1 MAVTVT
7 RPRTTGRAVFLDKDG
22 TLIDDEPFN
31 VDPAR
36 IRLADAAGP
45 ALRMLADDGFRL
57 LVVSNQPGV
66 AFGRFDEAD
75 LGVVERHVA
84 RLLSPFG
91 VVIDGW
97 CWCTH
102 APDAGCRCR
111 KPAPGLL
118 LRAAHERGYDLRR
131 SWLVG
136 DILDDVEAGR
146 SVGCGTVLVDNG
158 GETEWILTPERL
170 PDYRVPNLLTAAERI
185 VRPQVVSSAVGSIGR
200 AIA

>member
-1 MAVTVT
+1 VAVTLVK
-7 RPRTTGRAVFLDKDG
+7 PRTAGRAVFLDKDG

-36 IRLADAAGP
+36 IRLADGAGP
-45 ALRMLADDGFRL
+45 ALRMLADDGYRL

-66 AFGRFDEAD
+66 AFGSFDEGD
-75 LGVVERHVA
+75 LRAVERHVA

-91 VVIDGW
+91 VVVDAW
-97 CWCTH
+97 YWCTH

-118 LRAAHERGYDLRR
+118 LRAARDGGYDLRR

-158 GETEWILTPERL
+158 GETEWKLTPERL
-170 PDYRVPNLLTAAERI
+170 PDYRVPNLFAAAERI
-185 VRPQVVSSAVGSIGR
+185 VRPQVVSFTVRSSGR
-200 AIA
+200 EIA